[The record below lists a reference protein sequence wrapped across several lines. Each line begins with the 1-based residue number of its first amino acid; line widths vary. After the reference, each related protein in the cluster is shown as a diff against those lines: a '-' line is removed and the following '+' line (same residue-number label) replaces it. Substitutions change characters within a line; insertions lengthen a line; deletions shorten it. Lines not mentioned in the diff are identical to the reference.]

1 MSTLE
6 NILNF
11 LTSKQAIIL
20 GAALTLGQLAVII
33 ANAIKKIR
41 NMKAEDKM
49 VADSLP
55 KTVAPFE
62 ASPPPPPPCAMSKI
76 RKPILSWSLCNP
88 VNLFRN

>member
-6 NILNF
+6 TILAF

-20 GAALTLGQLAVII
+20 GAALTLGQLAVIA
-33 ANAIKKIR
+33 ANVIKKIR

-49 VADSLP
+49 VSDSLP
-55 KTVAPFE
+55 KTVSPFKVC
-62 ASPPPPPPCAMSKI
+62 PPPPPASMKI

-88 VNLFRN
+88 VNLFRK